1 MNPLASRI
9 MREAVFHK
17 LLADEFRLAVT
28 RSDVHN
34 EPLDV
39 SAIDFVKSFAYEP
52 MMLADNVLRSV
63 RLELERNTSEA
74 ESVAQ
79 RIGLQR
85 SQFIHAIFG
94 NLSHQIRTLRQTYP

>member
-9 MREAVFHK
+9 VSETVFYE
-17 LLADEFRLAVT
+17 LLADKFRLAVT
-28 RSDVHN
+28 RSNVHDK
-34 EPLDV
+34 PLDI
-39 SAIDFVKSFAYEP
+39 SAIDFVKSFTYEP
-52 MMLADNVLRSV
+52 MMLADNILRSV